1 VSAVV
6 RGRIVR
12 VNQTV
17 IDQADFFQVNG
28 FSRVQGLTFADL
40 TSLMFYDNVPQPWAL
55 ANGATVSDG
64 QVKAAVIYFHEIP
77 GAPGNYSVRFR
88 PNTSGYWRLILTYTA
103 GQQIVAQD
111 YDVMAEP
118 SQAGG
123 LTASFTRC

>member
-1 VSAVV
+1 MAAVV

-28 FSRVQGLTFADL
+28 FSRVLGLTFTDL
-40 TSLMFYDNVPQPWAL
+40 TSQIFYDNVPQPWIL
-55 ANGATVSDG
+55 TNGATTSDS
-64 QVKAAVIYFHEIP
+64 QVKAAFVYFHEIP
-77 GAPGNYSVRFR
+77 GASGNYSVRFR
-88 PNTSGYWRLILTYTA
+88 PNASGYWRLILTYTA

-118 SQAGG
+118 SQASG

>member
-6 RGRIVR
+6 RGRIVKI
-12 VNQTV
+12 NQAV

-28 FSRVQGLTFADL
+28 FTRVGGLTFGDL
-40 TSLMFYDNVPQPWAL
+40 TSQLFYNNVPQPWPL
-55 ANGATVSDG
+55 ANGAAISDG
-64 QVKAAVIYFHEIP
+64 QVGVGKLYFHEIA

-88 PNTSGYWRLILTYTA
+88 PNTAGYWRLILTYTA

-118 SQAGG
+118 TQAGG